1 MTRLDQTMAQQVARA
16 ISILQ
21 EERTGLAPKAVSVVL
36 SDGTLVA
43 TLYGALSP
51 AEKALANTPDGIA
64 RVQQFHR
71 ELFASSVDLLRDEIE
86 RITGVGVGE
95 AAAEVVTAAGA
106 IVHAFASGTMV
117 QVFRL
122 TGSISVE
129 AWNAGREFQ
138 PRETEV

>member
-16 ISILQ
+16 ISVLQ
-21 EERTGLAPKAVSVVL
+21 EERTGLAPKAVSVAL
-36 SDGTLVA
+36 SDGMLVA

-51 AEKALANTPDGIA
+51 AEKALADTPDGIA
-64 RVQQFHR
+64 QVQQFHR
-71 ELFASSVDLLRDEIE
+71 QLFASSVDLLRDEIE

-95 AAAEVVTAAGA
+95 AAAEVVTTAGA

-122 TGSISVE
+122 TGSIPVE
-129 AWNAGREFQ
+129 AWSACGEFR
-138 PRETEV
+138 PRDTEV